1 MRKLLVVLG
10 VPVDN
15 LTMEEA
21 LNRCD
26 EFIAI
31 GRATGRTHQIATVNA
46 DFVVNSLHDP
56 ELQRILQE
64 ADMATADGMPLVWG
78 SRLLGGPLPGRVT
91 GADMVPALAHRAAQK
106 GYSIF
111 FLGAREGIA
120 AKAADIL
127 QRRNPGMRIAGILS
141 PPPRSLLE
149 MDQSVVDAVK
159 AAKPDIL
166 LVAFGNPKQ
175 EKWIRMHAH
184 ELHVPICIGV
194 GGTFD
199 MIVGVTKRAPDWM
212 QRIGLEWAYRLS
224 QEPQRLAKRYLHDFG
239 YFGYFFVRQ
248 WWGMRR
254 GTAIS
259 MVPPKPALEVAPDL
273 PLAPP
278 PPPEP
283 VPASLA
289 PTPPAPP
296 DLPAPS
302 VHPPTPMLVLQG
314 RLDIDNQDAFA
325 DEANRLLDDSPYLI
339 LNLAEATFLDSS
351 ALGVLVAL
359 ANRAHRAGGAL
370 WLVAIPPQIQSLFK
384 LVRLDT
390 FFEVYPDA
398 DAVEVKRRQVP
409 QPVAPQPTDNGWSVV
424 RMPRM
429 YDGNTIA
436 TITEH
441 CLEGLESNPYLVLDF
456 SETVFM
462 SSAGMASLLKLDRAA
477 RAKSGALRV
486 VSCSNDL
493 LRTLKLIN
501 LDTILTLMADVATA
515 TREPVQAAPTL
526 TDLRVIPSGPQ

>member
-21 LNRCD
+21 LDRCD

-78 SRLLGGPLPGRVT
+78 SRLLGGPLSGRVT
-91 GADMVPALAHRAAQK
+91 GADMVPALARRAAQK

-120 AKAADIL
+120 AKAADML
-127 QRRNPGMRIAGILS
+127 QQRNPGMRIAGVLS
-141 PPPRSLLE
+141 PPPRSILE

-159 AAKPDIL
+159 AAQPDIL

-175 EKWIRMHAH
+175 EKWIRMYAH

-199 MIVGVTKRAPDWM
+199 MIVGVTKRAPTWM
-212 QRIGLEWAYRLS
+212 QKVGLEWAYRLS

-259 MVPPKPALEVAPDL
+259 MVPPKPVPEVVPPALPVPPLIPVEA
-273 PLAPP
+273 PLAPIAP
-278 PPPEP
+278 
-283 VPASLA
+283 SLLP
-289 PTPPAPP
+289 PTPPDP
-296 DLPAPS
+296 LS
-302 VHPPTPMLVLQG
+302 HTPTPMMTLQG

-325 DEANRLLDDSPYLI
+325 DEANRLLDVSPYLI

-370 WLVAIPPQIQSLFK
+370 WLVAIPPQIQSLFR

-398 DAVEVKRRQVP
+398 DTVEFKRRQEP
-409 QPVAPQPTDNGWSVV
+409 QPVAPQPTDNGWSIV

-429 YDGNTIA
+429 YDGNNIA
-436 TITEH
+436 TITDR
-441 CLEGLESNPYLVLDF
+441 CLEGIETNPYLVLDF
-456 SETVFM
+456 SDTVFM
-462 SSAGMASLLKLDRAA
+462 SSAGMASLLRLDRAA
-477 RAKSGALRV
+477 RSKSGALRV

-493 LRTLKLIN
+493 VRTLKLIN
-501 LDTILTLMADVATA
+501 IDTILTLMADVATA
-515 TREPVQAAPTL
+515 TREPVQSAPNL
-526 TDLRVIPSGPQ
+526 TDLRVIPSGTQ

>member
-78 SRLLGGPLPGRVT
+78 SRLLGGSLPGRVT

-111 FLGAREGIA
+111 FLGAREGVA

-127 QRRNPGMRIAGILS
+127 QQRNPGMRIAGVLS
-141 PPPRSLLE
+141 PPPRSILE
-149 MDQSVVDAVK
+149 MDTSVVDAVK

-184 ELHVPICIGV
+184 DLHVPICIGV

-212 QRIGLEWAYRLS
+212 QKIGLEWAYRLS

-259 MVPPKPALEVAPDL
+259 MVPTKPEE
-273 PLAPP
+273 PLTLSVSSPP
-278 PPPEP
+278 TPQVSEP
-283 VPASLA
+283 
-289 PTPPAPP
+289 PTPPLPSPP
-296 DLPAPS
+296 VSPIPAESPT
-302 VHPPTPMLVLQG
+302 HTPTPVMTLQG
-314 RLDIDNQDAFA
+314 RLDIDNQDVFA
-325 DEANRLLDDSPYLI
+325 DEANRLLDASPYLI

-359 ANRAHRAGGAL
+359 ANRAHREGGSL
-370 WLVAIPPQIQSLFK
+370 WLVAIPPQIQSLFR

-398 DAVEVKRRQVP
+398 DAVEVKRRQEP
-409 QPVAPQPTDNGWSVV
+409 QPVMPQPTDNGWSVV

-429 YDGNTIA
+429 YDGNNIA

-441 CLEGLESNPYLVLDF
+441 CLEGIENNPYQVLDF

-477 RAKSGALRV
+477 RAQSGALRI

-501 LDTILTLMADVATA
+501 LDTILTIMPDVATA
-515 TREPVQAAPTL
+515 TRDPVQAAPNL
-526 TDLRVIPSGPQ
+526 TDLRVMPSGPQ